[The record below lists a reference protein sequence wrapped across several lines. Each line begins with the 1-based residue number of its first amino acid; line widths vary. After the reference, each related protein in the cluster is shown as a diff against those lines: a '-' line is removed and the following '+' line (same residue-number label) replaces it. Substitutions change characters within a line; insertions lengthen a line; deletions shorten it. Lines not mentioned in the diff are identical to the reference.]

1 MGILG
6 TSKTNH
12 GGILMQPFAYYF
24 HEYWLSVVVILGVI
38 GAAMLVHRN
47 WDKIVIKGSGRK

>member
-1 MGILG
+1 MEGY
-6 TSKTNH
+6 SF
-12 GGILMQPFAYYF
+12 MQPFAYYF
-24 HEYWLSVVVILGVI
+24 HEYWLSLVIVLGVI